1 MQVSVETLNAL
12 ERRVTVRVPAEKVA
26 TEMQGR
32 LQTLSRKVKIDGFRP
47 GKVPLKVVRQLYGQ
61 QARFETASE
70 LMEQSLT
77 EALTQENL
85 NPLSQ
90 PHIEPQRLEEGQD
103 FEYSATFEVMPDIE
117 PTGFETIRVDRPVA
131 EVTEQDIDNMVQ
143 TLRWQHVVWN
153 PAERP
158 VRQDDQVCIDFTG
171 QIEGQDFPG
180 NKGENAK
187 FVLNGK
193 SLLRD
198 FEERLIG
205 LSSGAE
211 TEFDCVFP
219 EDYHQHLAGKTAHF
233 QIKLHAVEEATLPEV
248 DDAFAEKLDIHGG
261 VANLRE
267 SLRGTLQRGLRENA
281 RAFIKRQVMRGLLM
295 ANQIP
300 LPRALIANEIENLAS
315 QMQFPKDLADEQ
327 AWQLK
332 LSMFGPHAYQRV
344 ALGLL
349 MAELVKRESIQ
360 IDAQRVRSVLES
372 LTAEYQDPGEVI
384 ASYEQNPQMMEQV
397 QALALEEQVVDWLLE
412 RAQVTEKPM
421 TFDEVMHPKPPANP
435 EELPGEPS
443 VPDAA
448 AQAALESPHE

>member
-1 MQVSVETLNAL
+1 M
-12 ERRVTVRVPAEKVA
+12 
-26 TEMQGR
+26 
-32 LQTLSRKVKIDGFRP
+32 
-47 GKVPLKVVRQLYGQ
+47 
-61 QARFETASE
+61 
-70 LMEQSLT
+70 
-77 EALTQENL
+77 
-85 NPLSQ
+85 
-90 PHIEPQRLEEGQD
+90 
-103 FEYSATFEVMPDIE
+103 
-117 PTGFETIRVDRPVA
+117 
-131 EVTEQDIDNMVQ
+131 
-143 TLRWQHVVWN
+143 
-153 PAERP
+153 
-158 VRQDDQVCIDFTG
+158 
-171 QIEGQDFPG
+171 
-180 NKGENAK
+180 
-187 FVLNGK
+187 
-193 SLLRD
+193 
-198 FEERLIG
+198 
-205 LSSGAE
+205 
-211 TEFDCVFP
+211 
-219 EDYHQHLAGKTAHF
+219 
-233 QIKLHAVEEATLPEV
+233 PEV
-248 DDAFAEKLDIHGG
+248 DDAFAEKLDIQGG

-267 SLRGTLQRGLRENA
+267 SLRGTMERGLRENA

-360 IDAQRVRSVLES
+360 IDTQRVRSVLES
-372 LTAEYQDPGEVI
+372 LTAEYQDPEEVI